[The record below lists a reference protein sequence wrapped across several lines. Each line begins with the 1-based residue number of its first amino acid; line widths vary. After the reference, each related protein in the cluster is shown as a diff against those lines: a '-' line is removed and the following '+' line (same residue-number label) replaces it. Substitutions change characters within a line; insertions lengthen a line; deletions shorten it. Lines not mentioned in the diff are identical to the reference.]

1 MWLRTLLNSIC
12 TFGSRSSEVRGAL
25 RQRMEKAKGLP
36 IGIVE
41 RVQQGLPIIYPTS
54 TLPALGCL
62 PQTDALDSLFEL
74 KKRAETK
81 IVSLGVCSLEQ
92 AAGIVEVPEIASEIL
107 DAFPAGSLTLILPA
121 HETLD
126 ARLGGNSVA
135 VRVLADARARELIAI
150 TGPLTATSA
159 NPSGEEPVADCETAA
174 ENLDLPKSAAL
185 PGMCVGGAPSTL
197 IRWNVSG
204 DASQDSDWTII
215 RVGKVSA
222 EEIQAWSM
230 QRT

>member
-1 MWLRTLLNSIC
+1 M
-12 TFGSRSSEVRGAL
+12 EDAL
-25 RQRMEKAKGLP
+25 RRRMEKAKGLP

-62 PQTDALDSLFEL
+62 PQTEALDSLFEL
-74 KKRAETK
+74 KRRSESK

-92 AAGIVEVPEIASEIL
+92 ADEIVEVPDIASDIL
-107 DAFPAGSLTLILPA
+107 GAFPMGALTLILPA
-121 HETLD
+121 RETLD
-126 ARLGGNSVA
+126 ARLGGNAVA
-135 VRVLADARARELIAI
+135 VRVLADARARELIAV

-159 NPSGEEPVADCETAA
+159 NPSGADPVTDCEIAA
-174 ENLDLPKSAAL
+174 KILELPKSAAL
-185 PGMCVGGAPSTL
+185 PGKCVGGAPSTL

-204 DASQDSDWTII
+204 DALQDSDWSII